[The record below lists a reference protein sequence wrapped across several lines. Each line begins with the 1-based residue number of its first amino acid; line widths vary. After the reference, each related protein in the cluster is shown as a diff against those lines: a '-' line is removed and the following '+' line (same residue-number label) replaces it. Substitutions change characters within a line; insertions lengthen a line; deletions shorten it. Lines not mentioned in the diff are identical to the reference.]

1 MSLYDRLSGERMSDI
16 VDLVIAF
23 MAVGFIAVI
32 VVKVFR
38 ARNGENGVELVDV
51 DLEMAEEMAD

>member
-1 MSLYDRLSGERMSDI
+1 MSDI

>member
-1 MSLYDRLSGERMSDI
+1 MSLYDRFAGERMSDI
-16 VDLVIAF
+16 VDLVIGF

>member
-1 MSLYDRLSGERMSDI
+1 MSLYDRFAGDRMPDI
-16 VDLVIAF
+16 VDLVISF
-23 MAVGFIAVI
+23 IAVGFIAVI